1 MRPLFPWNRLRAM
14 MTLPRRVQI
23 IFAVL
28 GLIAVTTAP
37 NVEKLGDRYQVALPL
52 LALGCEVVN
61 GSGVE
66 YLGRYAV
73 MFVGLHGTKQAL
85 GNTPINHRPNGGLE
99 GFPSGHTATA
109 TFGAASLMQSCVTGA
124 PVAQVVVALA
134 AAYTGGSRIETHW
147 HTLFQ
152 VMAGAIWG
160 ILCSMALRRD
170 TALRR
175 GIAAGLQRIS
185 IQRRFNAVKSWLIKT
200 ANVIFAAMQPK
211 ALALLRWLKLRLNL
225 GNRS

>member
-1 MRPLFPWNRLRAM
+1 MRVQFSMDRLRAV
-14 MTLPRRVQI
+14 MTLPRRVQVV
-23 IFAVL
+23 FAVL
-28 GLIAVTTAP
+28 GLIAITTAP

-66 YLGRYAV
+66 YLGRYVV

-85 GNTPINHRPNGGLE
+85 GDAQINQRPNGGLQ

-109 TFGAASLMQSCVTGA
+109 TFGAASLVQSCVTGA
-124 PVAQVVVALA
+124 PVAQVAVALA

-152 VMAGAIWG
+152 VMAGAVWG
-160 ILCSMALRRD
+160 IFCSMAFRRD
-170 TALRR
+170 TGARRWMAGCFARLFLRR
-175 GIAAGLQRIS
+175 
-185 IQRRFNAVKSWLIKT
+185 
-200 ANVIFAAMQPK
+200 
-211 ALALLRWLKLRLNL
+211 
-225 GNRS
+225 